1 MQFSDIG
8 PIAQSLMAIHKKRNI
23 PFDTAD
29 LVSFATRVADLQRDE
44 IVCKILGVLEYFEYS
59 VTNDGNQRPPR
70 ELDIMLEASRT
81 IRKDIIKEL
90 NSLPC
95 RECGMTGSHKMD
107 CNRPKKD
114 K

>member
-1 MQFSDIG
+1 MQSNDIE
-8 PIAQSLMAIHKKRNI
+8 PIAQSLMAMHKKRDI

-44 IVCKILGVLEYFEYS
+44 IVCKILGVLDYFEYS
-59 VTNDGNQRPPR
+59 ITNGDNRHPPR
-70 ELDIMLEASRT
+70 ELDIMLEASRA
-81 IRKDIIKEL
+81 IRKGIIKEL

-95 RECGMTGSHKMD
+95 RECGMVGRHKMD